1 MANRRVLIITDSF
14 PPAGGG
20 AVQRIVGFCK
30 YLPSLG
36 WKPLILTLRDDLYR
50 TYDYSLVENVK
61 GIEVFKTFSLD
72 VDSLK
77 TLIFRRQK
85 PALSKVEG
93 TEDRSLPLQ
102 TVSRGQKSKTN
113 PQILKLNWLKS
124 FMDRYIFIP
133 DPKSGWLP
141 FAILKGIKI
150 VRDRKPDVIFAVYP
164 YTTSLLIGYI
174 LHKFFKI
181 PIVLDMHDTWTLY
194 PEWLIGVKGSSPL
207 LKIRQRLEE
216 TMLKLIFNSSSAIIT
231 NTEYMKNM
239 YIKRYP
245 SINPSKYVTI
255 NNGYDPDDFVGIE
268 NENDRFKI
276 QDSKF
281 KIIFSGRYYR
291 HHYPLYFLKGLNWI
305 INKYPDIR
313 NEISAIFM
321 GSFGKENEYIVKKMG
336 LEDIITIIEYLP
348 YKENLKILSNADL
361 FLITL
366 IPPSDFNGYRI
377 PSKVPEYLYLKKPI
391 LAIIPDGELKQL
403 IEKLKAGIVVE
414 PADIEGIGNAIYE
427 LYNRYKNNSLNVL
440 LDEESVKKF
449 DYKILSKK
457 MADVLLSVIAA

>member
-1 MANRRVLIITDSF
+1 MQKKVLIITDQF

-20 AVQRIVGFCK
+20 AVQRILGFCK
-30 YLPSLG
+30 YLPSLS

-50 TYDYSLVENVK
+50 TYDYSLLDKTKEV
-61 GIEVFKTFSLD
+61 EVFKTFSLD

-77 TLIFRRQK
+77 TFISRKLKILGLQSVK
-85 PALSKVEG
+85 IPK
-93 TEDRSLPLQ
+93 LPNTQ
-102 TVSRGQKSKTN
+102 PYK
-113 PQILKLNWLKS
+113 INWLKL
-124 FMDRYIFIP
+124 FMERYIIIP
-133 DPKSGWLP
+133 DPRLGWLP
-141 FAILKGIKI
+141 FAIFKGIKI
-150 VRDRKPDVIFAVYP
+150 IRDRKPDIIFAVYP
-164 YTTSLLIGYI
+164 YTTSILIGYI

-181 PIVLDMHDTWTLY
+181 PLVLDMHDTWTLY
-194 PEWLIGVKGSSPL
+194 PEWLIGVSENSPI
-207 LKIRQRLEE
+207 LKLRQGLEE
-216 TMLKLIFNSSSAIIT
+216 NMLKLIFNSSSAVIT
-231 NTEYMKNM
+231 NTEHMKNM

-313 NEISAIFM
+313 NEISIIFM
-321 GSFGKENEYIVKKMG
+321 GGFGKENEYIVKKMG
-336 LEDIITIIEYLP
+336 LEDVITIIEYLP
-348 YKENLKILSNADL
+348 YKENLKILSNADA

-391 LAIIPDGELKQL
+391 LAIIPDGELKEL
-403 IEKLKAGIVVE
+403 LEKLKAGIVVE
-414 PADIEGIGNAIYE
+414 PTDIEGIGNAIYE
-427 LYNRYKNNSLNVL
+427 LYKKYKNHSLNIE
-440 LDEESVKKF
+440 LDEEIIKRF
-449 DYKILSKK
+449 DYKVLSEK
-457 MADVLLSVIAA
+457 MADILYASVR

>member
-1 MANRRVLIITDSF
+1 MQKKVLIVTDQF

-50 TYDYSLVENVK
+50 TYDYSLVEKVK

-85 PALSKVEG
+85 PAPASSKQG
-93 TEDRSLPLQ
+93 TEVRS
-102 TVSRGQKSKTN
+102 QKSKTV
-113 PQILKLNWLKS
+113 PPILRFNRFKL
-124 FMDRYIFIP
+124 FMERYIFIP

-141 FAILKGIKI
+141 FAILKGIRI

-268 NENDRFKI
+268 NENDSVKI

-321 GSFGKENEYIVKKMG
+321 GSFGKENEYIVKNME
-336 LEDIITIIEYLP
+336 LEDIITNIEYLP
-348 YKENLKILSNADL
+348 YKENLKILSNADI

-427 LYNRYKNNSLNVL
+427 LYNRYKNNSLNVV

-457 MADVLLSVIAA
+457 MADVLLSVSAE